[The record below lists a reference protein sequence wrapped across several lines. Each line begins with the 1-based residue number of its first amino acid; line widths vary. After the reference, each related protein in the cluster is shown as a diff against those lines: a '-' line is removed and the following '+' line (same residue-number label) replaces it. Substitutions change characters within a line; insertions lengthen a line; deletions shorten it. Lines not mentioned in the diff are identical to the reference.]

1 MDPARLTLRRRRVSW
16 LVLGTLVA
24 LVVVASA
31 AHLWALHRD
40 LPMQDPDESA
50 FVGPAVRIAAT
61 GDLNPH
67 WFGHPGS
74 TVIYPLAGF
83 FHVWDALFHQGPLV
97 SSHSALTS
105 RLHRFP
111 TDFYVIGRLWSI
123 ALSVAAL
130 PLLFAVGP
138 ADGFGEKI
146 RAAAAFTLSLGKM
159 TLAHELARIVLLEQ
173 LYRGFAILKGHPYH
187 LGH

>member
-1 MDPARLTLRRRRVSW
+1 MDSARLTQRRRRVSW

-130 PLLFAVGP
+130 PLLFAVGRRVFNTRV
-138 ADGFGEKI
+138 ALI
-146 RAAAAFTLSLGKM
+146 ATAIWA
-159 TLAHELARIVLLEQ
+159 VLPFPVANLVSGRVPRRR
-173 LYRGFAILKGHPYH
+173 LLR
-187 LGH
+187 